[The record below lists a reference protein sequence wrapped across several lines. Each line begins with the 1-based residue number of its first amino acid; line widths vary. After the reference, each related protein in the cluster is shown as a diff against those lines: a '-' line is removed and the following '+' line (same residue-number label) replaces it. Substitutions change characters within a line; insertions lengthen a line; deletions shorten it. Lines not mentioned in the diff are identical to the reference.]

1 MKVSIIFGEYC
12 GENEPNLQRP
22 LTYPKLQE
30 ACAKVLEEGSATE
43 EIPTRGWVVVFQSS
57 FFVSYFVGCAT
68 APKFYETRAK
78 SAFAAAAVSSGQKTA
93 SLMEFVRCLRL
104 QWCGW

>member
-1 MKVSIIFGEYC
+1 VASPSRPNYEKVKMKVSIIFGEYC

-43 EIPTRGWVVVFQSS
+43 EIPTRGW
-57 FFVSYFVGCAT
+57 G
-68 APKFYETRAK
+68 
-78 SAFAAAAVSSGQKTA
+78 
-93 SLMEFVRCLRL
+93 
-104 QWCGW
+104 